1 MNTLESLCNSSVKL
15 EQYVKLEAKII
26 IFIIRGAFSNS
37 IVAEEIEIKIILK
50 KKKKKNYIEIFF
62 IYQLVKMKKY
72 SNIHLASV

>member
-26 IFIIRGAFSNS
+26 IFKIRGAFSNS
-37 IVAEEIEIKIILK
+37 IVAEEIEIKIIL
-50 KKKKKNYIEIFF
+50 KKKKNYIEIFF

>member
-1 MNTLESLCNSSVKL
+1 MKL

-26 IFIIRGAFSNS
+26 IFKIRGAFSNS

-62 IYQLVKMKKY
+62 IYQLVKMRKY

>member
-15 EQYVKLEAKII
+15 EQYVKLEDKII
-26 IFIIRGAFSNS
+26 IFKKGGAFSNS
-37 IVAEEIEIKIILK
+37 IVAEEIEIKIIL
-50 KKKKKNYIEIFF
+50 KKKKNYIEIFF

>member
-1 MNTLESLCNSSVKL
+1 MKL
-15 EQYVKLEAKII
+15 EQYVKLEDKII
-26 IFIIRGAFSNS
+26 IFKIRGAFSNS

>member
-15 EQYVKLEAKII
+15 EQYVKLEDKII
-26 IFIIRGAFSNS
+26 IFKIRGAFSNS

>member
-15 EQYVKLEAKII
+15 EQYVKLEDKII
-26 IFIIRGAFSNS
+26 IFKIRGAFSNS

-62 IYQLVKMKKY
+62 IYQLVKMRKY